1 MSAQIGIRGMLLFLC
16 SFGWLL
22 ANCLVLTFG
31 ECKSNLLDK
40 VPEAAFECSSSVSQ
54 RYGPSA
60 ARISS
65 KDPTMQYR
73 AWCPSKL
80 VSMDEQEYLQVDL
93 GRQHFIKLIITKGLS
108 TEAKGGVYLTPNYYI
123 WYRRGERGKP
133 WIKYQNFNGTTR
145 IKGNLDAQT
154 ERYVTMNPPF
164 VARWVRIYPFN
175 HEPVTVCLKLE
186 IIGCDAGGIMEYQ
199 APMGTLL
206 PPGGS
211 KFGDQSLLDTSYD
224 NRENRTTMVRSALSG
239 ADGRASS
246 ALVSAIP
253 AVQTLVG
260 GLGKLTDGEPDSE
273 YSADPLPSSAFVGW
287 KRNGEEQSIFN
298 GIASRQDYVRL
309 VFFFDDLYNFT
320 GLRILLA
327 NTLGAERALPRL
339 IEARLGRQSRQDG
352 AVDTA
357 TTLATAIEPLV
368 GSAMAGS
375 QWLHLDIARTQSTAT
390 GAGGAVDEEKAQS
403 TLLSNF
409 TSEYD
414 TVARFVELRIYY
426 GGPWIAI
433 GEVSFMNAP
442 FVQPPHLN
450 LDAATPPEVKHLVE
464 VESDDGSSNLPVRAT
479 PPLQTPPIQPHT
491 YALVVGIGCLAL
503 LLLIMVLVMIAHWRR
518 RSFTGRHKLEKL
530 SLSLQQHTAAAKPL
544 VKPEAGEKLKI
555 TPPSS
560 GVKVNAGTS
569 TQGIS
574 SMSSVGAVDLPFQWD
589 YSNPIMHDPTNMR
602 DAVFLRPGYT
612 AGYLSGLPMLHPLI
626 QTNPNSSIIL
636 PSCISTSRHMK
647 VSDTQGEDSS
657 ADQYFQVAPDSGV
670 YTTLPG
676 SESESGNQVLDTLGM
691 QPIYVQEG
699 STYVNTMSRTPN
711 DLRLLSPLTHNQP
724 QMYHIPPPLPPCF
737 PLPPPP
743 AHPPPSP
750 VSSSTTCYAKPDW
763 SRLTTRGN
771 CVNTN
776 CDKEFSQLQPSQE
789 VTAAGTMGLTNTFSF
804 RYSMPSNRNGVQMT
818 PIFAGPGSTLNSLLD
833 HGTTLWSPL
842 HRRRDDNNHG
852 QCYASQQQPQATSGM
867 ILSLDGGADLA
878 AVAFP
883 MSEYSS
889 PTPVSSIIYGGF
901 QGSPSLLP
909 HLENSHS
916 ESPDT
921 ANAS

>member
-1 MSAQIGIRGMLLFLC
+1 M
-16 SFGWLL
+16 
-22 ANCLVLTFG
+22 
-31 ECKSNLLDK
+31 
-40 VPEAAFECSSSVSQ
+40 AFK
-54 RYGPSA
+54 GF
-60 ARISS
+60 IS
-65 KDPTMQYR
+65 
-73 AWCPSKL
+73 
-80 VSMDEQEYLQVDL
+80 
-93 GRQHFIKLIITKGLS
+93 
-108 TEAKGGVYLTPNYYI
+108 
-123 WYRRGERGKP
+123 
-133 WIKYQNFNGTTR
+133 
-145 IKGNLDAQT
+145 
-154 ERYVTMNPPF
+154 
-164 VARWVRIYPFN
+164 
-175 HEPVTVCLKLE
+175 
-186 IIGCDAGGIMEYQ
+186 
-199 APMGTLL
+199 
-206 PPGGS
+206 
-211 KFGDQSLLDTSYD
+211 
-224 NRENRTTMVRSALSG
+224 
-239 ADGRASS
+239 
-246 ALVSAIP
+246 
-253 AVQTLVG
+253 
-260 GLGKLTDGEPDSE
+260 
-273 YSADPLPSSAFVGW
+273 
-287 KRNGEEQSIFN
+287 
-298 GIASRQDYVRL
+298 
-309 VFFFDDLYNFT
+309 
-320 GLRILLA
+320 
-327 NTLGAERALPRL
+327 
-339 IEARLGRQSRQDG
+339 
-352 AVDTA
+352 
-357 TTLATAIEPLV
+357 
-368 GSAMAGS
+368 
-375 QWLHLDIARTQSTAT
+375 
-390 GAGGAVDEEKAQS
+390 
-403 TLLSNF
+403 
-409 TSEYD
+409 
-414 TVARFVELRIYY
+414 
-426 GGPWIAI
+426 
-433 GEVSFMNAP
+433 
-442 FVQPPHLN
+442 
-450 LDAATPPEVKHLVE
+450 ATPPEVKHLVE

-602 DAVFLRPGYT
+602 DA
-612 AGYLSGLPMLHPLI
+612 
-626 QTNPNSSIIL
+626 
-636 PSCISTSRHMK
+636 

-916 ESPDT
+916 EVESGHSQRQLEAAPLYPPLSESSQLSWCAPQAPAFPIPPLYISDPPTTGKPSPATDMT
-921 ANAS
+921 SRRIPVQELFNLKLPRGKQLRGRVPNLSSSDV

>member
-1 MSAQIGIRGMLLFLC
+1 MLLLLC

-22 ANCLVLTFG
+22 TNCFVLAFG

-40 VPEAAFECSSSVSQ
+40 VPEAAFEGSSSVSQ

-73 AWCPSKL
+73 AWCPSNM
-80 VSMDEQEYLQVDL
+80 VSMEEREYLQVDL

-108 TEAKGGVYLTPNYYI
+108 TEAKGGLHLTPNYYI
-123 WYRRGERGKP
+123 WYRREERGKP

-175 HEPVTVCLKLE
+175 HEPVTVCLKLD
-186 IIGCDAGGIMEYQ
+186 IIGCDAGGIIEYQ

-224 NRENRTTMVRSALSG
+224 DPEIRTTMVRSALLG
-239 ADGRASS
+239 ADSRAGIALAS
-246 ALVSAIP
+246 AVP
-253 AVQTLVG
+253 PVQALSG
-260 GLGKLTDGEPDSE
+260 GLGKLTDGEPDGD

-287 KRNGEEQSIFN
+287 RRNGEEQAPFST
-298 GIASRQDYVRL
+298 QLDHVRL
-309 VFFFDDLYNFT
+309 VFLFDDLYNFSA
-320 GLRILLA
+320 LRILLA
-327 NTLGAERALPRL
+327 NTVGAERALPRL
-339 IEARLGRQSRQDG
+339 IEARLSRHFPRTG
-352 AVDTA
+352 SVDTA
-357 TTLATAIEPLV
+357 ITLATAIEPLV
-368 GSAMAGS
+368 SSAKAGS
-375 QWLHLDIARTQSTAT
+375 QWVHLDIARPEGKSGHLSAK
-390 GAGGAVDEEKAQS
+390 AEVSEAEEKGQS

-414 TVARFVELRIYY
+414 SVARFVELRIYY

-433 GEVSFMNAP
+433 GEVSFINAP
-442 FVQPPHLN
+442 FVQPPHIN
-450 LDAATPPEVKHLVE
+450 LDAEATPPEVKHLVE
-464 VESDDGSSNLPVRAT
+464 TEGDDGSANLPVRAT
-479 PPLQTPPIQPHT
+479 PPPLRTPPMQPHT

-530 SLSLQQHTAAAKPL
+530 SLSLQQHTAAAAAAKPL
-544 VKPEAGEKLKI
+544 VKADADIKI
-555 TPPSS
+555 SPTSS
-560 GVKVNAGTS
+560 GAKVNAGTS
-569 TQGIS
+569 TQGALS
-574 SMSSVGAVDLPFQWD
+574 TSSVGAVDLPFQWD
-589 YSNPIMHDPTNMR
+589 YSNPIMHDAAAMR

-626 QTNPNSSIIL
+626 QTNHNSSILL
-636 PSCISTSRHMK
+636 PSCMPSSRHIEAP
-647 VSDTQGEDSS
+647 DAQGEDIS

-691 QPIYVQEG
+691 QPVYVQEG
-699 STYVNTMSRTPN
+699 GTYVNTMNRAPN
-711 DLRLLSPLTHNQP
+711 DLRLLSPLACNQP
-724 QMYHIPPPLPPCF
+724 QMYHITPSAPPPPCI

-743 AHPPPSP
+743 THPPPSP

-763 SRLTTRGN
+763 SRGLNNKGN
-771 CVNTN
+771 STSINRE
-776 CDKEFSQLQPSQE
+776 KEFTQRQE
-789 VTAAGTMGLTNTFSF
+789 VTAAGTMGLANTFSF
-804 RYSMPSNRNGVQMT
+804 RYSIPSTHRNGVHLT
-818 PIFAGPGSTLNSLLD
+818 PIFAGPGGPLGSLLD

-842 HRRRDDNNHG
+842 HRRRDETAQG
-852 QCYASQQQPQATSGM
+852 QCYLPQQHQATSASGM
-867 ILSLDGGADLA
+867 IALAMDGGAEMA
-878 AVAFP
+878 AGFP

-909 HLENSHS
+909 HLETSHS

>member
-1 MSAQIGIRGMLLFLC
+1 MSPPADPIILPQSDQSKRIPIARVEARG
-16 SFGWLL
+16 L
-22 ANCLVLTFG
+22 ASDIKMGQPPAFG

-108 TEAKGGVYLTPNYYI
+108 TEAK
-123 WYRRGERGKP
+123 
-133 WIKYQNFNGTTR
+133 R

-246 ALVSAIP
+246 VLPSVILSTSWDGKHKHALEYDAASQLTVS
-253 AVQTLVG
+253 G
-260 GLGKLTDGEPDSE
+260 S
-273 YSADPLPSSAFVGW
+273 PLPSSAFVGW

-368 GSAMAGS
+368 SSAMAGS

-433 GEVSFMNAP
+433 GEVSFMN
-442 FVQPPHLN
+442 
-450 LDAATPPEVKHLVE
+450 
-464 VESDDGSSNLPVRAT
+464 
-479 PPLQTPPIQPHT
+479 
-491 YALVVGIGCLAL
+491 
-503 LLLIMVLVMIAHWRR
+503 
-518 RSFTGRHKLEKL
+518 
-530 SLSLQQHTAAAKPL
+530 
-544 VKPEAGEKLKI
+544 
-555 TPPSS
+555 
-560 GVKVNAGTS
+560 
-569 TQGIS
+569 
-574 SMSSVGAVDLPFQWD
+574 
-589 YSNPIMHDPTNMR
+589 
-602 DAVFLRPGYT
+602 
-612 AGYLSGLPMLHPLI
+612 
-626 QTNPNSSIIL
+626 
-636 PSCISTSRHMK
+636 
-647 VSDTQGEDSS
+647 
-657 ADQYFQVAPDSGV
+657 
-670 YTTLPG
+670 
-676 SESESGNQVLDTLGM
+676 
-691 QPIYVQEG
+691 
-699 STYVNTMSRTPN
+699 
-711 DLRLLSPLTHNQP
+711 
-724 QMYHIPPPLPPCF
+724 
-737 PLPPPP
+737 
-743 AHPPPSP
+743 
-750 VSSSTTCYAKPDW
+750 
-763 SRLTTRGN
+763 
-771 CVNTN
+771 
-776 CDKEFSQLQPSQE
+776 
-789 VTAAGTMGLTNTFSF
+789 
-804 RYSMPSNRNGVQMT
+804 
-818 PIFAGPGSTLNSLLD
+818 
-833 HGTTLWSPL
+833 
-842 HRRRDDNNHG
+842 
-852 QCYASQQQPQATSGM
+852 
-867 ILSLDGGADLA
+867 
-878 AVAFP
+878 
-883 MSEYSS
+883 
-889 PTPVSSIIYGGF
+889 
-901 QGSPSLLP
+901 
-909 HLENSHS
+909 
-916 ESPDT
+916 
-921 ANAS
+921 